1 MKPWRTLISVI
12 ALSSLASHIF
22 SPFSRCPCLSE
33 TVGAKKPVCPHRC
46 QARPH
51 SWCLLVRMACN
62 RHKCHIIEVMMLS
75 PKKVELGKKWRELT
89 NHGQH
94 THIETGVSKR
104 HKKLQSFNLY
114 VLLSLR
120 MSFKPKKLTAHNP
133 HLFSF
138 FRDMLRRQQTSLKF
152 KSSFC
157 LSQAAAGWSIL
168 SAQFPGTLKLQISDN
183 MKNNMLEPSFRD
195 S

>member
-1 MKPWRTLISVI
+1 M
-12 ALSSLASHIF
+12 
-22 SPFSRCPCLSE
+22 
-33 TVGAKKPVCPHRC
+33 G
-46 QARPH
+46 
-51 SWCLLVRMACN
+51 N
-62 RHKCHIIEVMMLS
+62 
-75 PKKVELGKKWRELT
+75 
-89 NHGQH
+89 

-104 HKKLQSFNLY
+104 NKKLQSFNLY

-152 KSSFC
+152 KSGFC
-157 LSQAAAGWSIL
+157 LSQAAVWSQA
-168 SAQFPGTLKLQISDN
+168 AQFPGTLKLQISDN